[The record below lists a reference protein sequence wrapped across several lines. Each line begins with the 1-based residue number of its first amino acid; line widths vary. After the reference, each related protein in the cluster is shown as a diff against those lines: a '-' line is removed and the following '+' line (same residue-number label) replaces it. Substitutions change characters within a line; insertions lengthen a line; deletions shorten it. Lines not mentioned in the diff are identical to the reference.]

1 MTVRIRQEPPTALA
15 EYARVPIA
23 FEVRERLAVVA
34 ADAGLGGLR
43 LAAEP
48 VAAPYVKDYDAQ
60 PGNHPAQWADRFDLR
75 TWGILSA
82 WSDGVRAGGAVVA
95 WGASDVDLLDGR
107 TDLALLWDLR
117 VDPSRRGRGV
127 GTALFRAAEAWAL
140 ARGARWL
147 KVETQNVNVAACRF
161 YAARG
166 CTLGAIHRHA
176 YPTLPDEAQL
186 LWYRA
191 LGPAA
196 RARRVDGP
204 DTFPA

>member
-34 ADAGLGGLR
+34 EEAGLGGLR

-48 VAAPYVKDYDAQ
+48 VAAPYVKDHDAQ
-60 PGNHPAQWADRFDLR
+60 PGDHPARWAERFDLR
-75 TWGILSA
+75 PWGILSA
-82 WSDGVRAGGAVVA
+82 WIDDVRAGGAVVA
-95 WGASDVDLLDGR
+95 WDAPDVGLLDGR

-117 VDPSRRGRGV
+117 VDPARRGRGV
-127 GTALFRAAEAWAL
+127 GTALFRAAEAWAR

-166 CTLGAIHRHA
+166 CMLGAVHRFA
-176 YPTLPDEAQL
+176 YPTLPGEAQL

-191 LGPAA
+191 LDASPGS
-196 RARRVDGP
+196 RVP
-204 DTFPA
+204 TAP